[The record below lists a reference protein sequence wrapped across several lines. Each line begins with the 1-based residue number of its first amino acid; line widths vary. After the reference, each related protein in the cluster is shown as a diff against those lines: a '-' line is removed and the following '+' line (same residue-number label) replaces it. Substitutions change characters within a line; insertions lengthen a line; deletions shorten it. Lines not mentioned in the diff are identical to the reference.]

1 MNKNSKII
9 ICFILLAL
17 INLIIICFYNNYKS
31 PLEFQISFL
40 NVKTAFAIDDINNN
54 NDSNFANKYNA
65 ILINELNNKDKQLV
79 LAGYFKEAIKLA
91 DHILSLEKN
100 NIRALKYKG
109 IALDNLGNHTG
120 AIQFYDKHLAL
131 VPNDTEVLVDKGVA
145 LDNLD
150 NETGAIQFYD
160 KALVINPNDTN
171 ALNNKGLAL
180 DKLGNHTGAIQFYD
194 KHLALVPND
203 TDTLYNKGLALD
215 KLGNHTGAIQFYD
228 KALVINPNDTNALNN
243 KAVDL
248 DKIGRYQ
255 EALTSFNIA
264 INHTQPNIDIDTLS
278 NKAHVLGIDLKE
290 YDEALSL
297 INLYLKKNPEHKG
310 LLCTATRIFDET
322 NNKGLADYYKEKL
335 NKLDPYYSCALI
347 TKVSTIE
354 KESFV

>member
-1 MNKNSKII
+1 MFLCNIAYLIYNMNKNSKII

-171 ALNNKGLAL
+171 ALNNK
-180 DKLGNHTGAIQFYD
+180 
-194 KHLALVPND
+194 
-203 TDTLYNKGLALD
+203 
-215 KLGNHTGAIQFYD
+215 
-228 KALVINPNDTNALNN
+228 
-243 KAVDL
+243 AVDL